1 MESIRRN
8 WARPIVPLLAVLGV
22 VAVLVSLFPA
32 PAQALGL
39 MLMGTAA
46 PTTST
51 TELDP
56 VMKVIANRPLFNLT
70 INESEFSDIILTNSD
85 GVQVDQTTGGRY
97 IENAHRFAKSSG
109 YRGMQDGG
117 YIPVAES
124 PVFKNS
130 KVYLKQSS
138 YTLQMTGSAMR
149 RVQQDE
155 GSFINYLETE
165 LPEAAKNMAHVDDRY
180 LMGFGYDVRARVNG
194 APTGTAS
201 ALVIAVD
208 SALGVSTF
216 GDAVYQFD
224 EGDQLG
230 FTSSLSATIALRAA
244 GTNQRAIV
252 RDIDESAGTITVETN
267 STLAAAIADND
278 YIGTADTSDHN
289 FPHGAG
295 LTTMVPTGLLGAI
308 DDGTVLPTYMN
319 IARSGNRLWKGIV
332 VDASASPWGGAM
344 SEALILF
351 AVDEAKRKGN
361 GDISAIAGSYSS
373 ERGLRSA
380 FAKDRFFMD
389 PRSYSGGRV
398 PLYLQ
403 LGNRAVQMK
412 FARKLPSE
420 VLFGIDS
427 STWIR
432 HTMGTFEWDDTT
444 GSIWNRVTD
453 STGPKDA
460 YYATGYKYD
469 EFFCNA
475 PRKNFRIQGL
485 TAVQ

>member
-1 MESIRRN
+1 MERFRSY
-8 WARPIVPLLAVLGV
+8 WARPIVPLLALVGFV
-22 VAVLVSLFPA
+22 VALLALIPA
-32 PAQALGL
+32 PAQALSL
-39 MLMGTAA
+39 VLMGTAA

-56 VMKVIANRPLFNLT
+56 VMKVIANRPLFNNT
-70 INESEFSDIILTNSD
+70 ISESEFSDIILTNSE

-97 IENAHRFAKSSG
+97 IENAHRFGKSSG

-155 GSFINYLETE
+155 GAFINYLETE

-180 LMGFGYDVRARVNG
+180 LMGYGYDVRARVNG
-194 APTGTAS
+194 TPTGTAS
-201 ALVIAVD
+201 ALVIPVD
-208 SALGVSTF
+208 TALGVNGWT
-216 GDAVYQFD
+216 DAVYQFD
-224 EGDQLG
+224 EGDQLA
-230 FTSSLSATIALRAA
+230 FTDSLAATIALRAA
-244 GTNQRAIV
+244 GSNQRAIV
-252 RDIDESAGTITVETN
+252 RDMDEAAGTITVETN
-267 STLAAAIADND
+267 ATLAAAIADND
-278 YIGTADTSDHN
+278 YIGTGDTSDHN
-289 FPHGAG
+289 FPHGSG
-295 LTTMVPTGLLGAI
+295 LTTMIPTGLLGAI
-308 DDGTVLPTYMN
+308 DDGSVLATYMN
-319 IARSGNRLWKGIV
+319 IPRSGNRLWKGIV
-332 VDASASPWGGAM
+332 VDGSASPWGGAI
-344 SEALILF
+344 SEGLVLF
-351 AVDEAKRKGN
+351 AVDEAKRKGG
-361 GDISAIAGSYSS
+361 GDISAIAGSYSA
-373 ERGLRSA
+373 ERGLRNA

-412 FARKLPSE
+412 FARKVPPQ
-420 VLFGIDS
+420 VLYGIDA

-444 GSIWNRVTD
+444 GSIWNRVAD
-453 STGPKDA
+453 SAGPKDSF
-460 YYATGYKYD
+460 YATGYKYD

-475 PRKNFRIQGL
+475 PRRNFRIQGL
-485 TAVQ
+485 STNQ

>member
-1 MESIRRN
+1 MDSIRKN
-8 WARPIVPLLAVLGV
+8 WARPIVPLLAFVGF
-22 VAVLVSLFPA
+22 VAVLLALIPA

-70 INESEFSDIILTNSD
+70 INESEFSDIILTNSE
-85 GVQVDQTTGGRY
+85 GVQIDQTTGGRY

-155 GSFINYLETE
+155 GAFINYLETE

-194 APTGTAS
+194 TPTGTAS
-201 ALVIAVD
+201 ALVITVD
-208 SALGVSTF
+208 TALGVSGFT
-216 GDAVYQFD
+216 DAWTQFD

-230 FTSSLSATIALRAA
+230 FTSSLAATIALRAA

-252 RDIDESAGTITVETN
+252 RDIDEANGTITVETN
-267 STLAAAIADND
+267 ATLAAAIADND

-289 FPHGAG
+289 FPHGSG
-295 LTTMVPTGLLGAI
+295 LTTMVPTGLMGAI
-308 DDGTVLPTYMN
+308 DDGTILPTYMN
-319 IARSGNRLWKGIV
+319 IPRSGNRLWKGIV
-332 VDASASPWGGAM
+332 VDASASPWGGAT
-344 SEALILF
+344 SEGLVLF
-351 AVDEAKRKGN
+351 AVDEVKRKGG
-361 GDISAIAGSYSS
+361 GDIAALAASYSG
-373 ERGLRSA
+373 ERGLRNA

-403 LGNRAVQMK
+403 LGNRAVQVK
-412 FARKLPSE
+412 FARKLPPE
-420 VLFGIDS
+420 VMFGIDA
-427 STWIR
+427 STWIQ

-460 YYATGYKYD
+460 YYATGYKYG